1 MRLAAEGAS
10 LSLAARNTERLDE
23 LDREWHR
30 RGGPVVAVPT
40 DVTNE
45 QDCQKLIEQPKQ
57 QFGRIYLLVNNAGF
71 NVAQEANTHS
81 A

>member
-1 MRLAAEGAS
+1 MAF
-10 LSLAARNTERLDE
+10 
-23 LDREWHR
+23 
-30 RGGPVVAVPT
+30 PT

-71 NVAQEANTHS
+71 NIAQEADTHC